1 MPIMLRGWDCAVFLT
16 GGLTTATAVVCWMGS
31 VRGSCSSSGGG
42 GDISSSSSTEP
53 LAAAGPA
60 REAEPTC
67 AGPRAAGGFDTG
79 EEVPGEAPRRLR
91 KAETILQRR
100 TGELLLVLEASY
112 DLRNQAAVLRTAD
125 CLGIQNVWIVEPVAV
140 KGSVAAG
147 SGAVPSP
154 NLAGGRRR
162 HVTQKARAAAK
173 KREQVEAQMAQVVRN
188 NLHQSMGDG
197 SKRAPLEPGDNK
209 TAQVP
214 VSAKIARQSAEWL
227 TLRTFADTS
236 SCIRALRKEGYAIWV
251 TCLAQGAASLTDPT
265 LQVQHSIV

>member
-1 MPIMLRGWDCAVFLT
+1 MSPPSTAAANGAAV
-16 GGLTTATAVVCWMGS
+16 ATLAVVTAALYCCWRRAAAASGAGS
-31 VRGSCSSSGGG
+31 
-42 GDISSSSSTEP
+42 EP
-53 LAAAGPA
+53 MVAAGPA
-60 REAEPTC
+60 REEPTC

-91 KAETILQRR
+91 KAETVLQRR

-125 CLGIQNVWIVEPVAV
+125 CLGIQNAWIVEPVAV
-140 KGSVAAG
+140 KGSVAAD
-147 SGAVPSP
+147 SGAAPSP
-154 NLAGGRRR
+154 NVVGGRRPQR
-162 HVTQKARAAAK
+162 LTQKARAAAK
-173 KREQVEAQMAQVVRN
+173 KREQVEAQMAQVVR
-188 NLHQSMGDG
+188 QSMGDG
-197 SKRAPLEPGDNK
+197 SKRAPLEPVAHK

-214 VSAKIARQSAEWL
+214 VSTKIARQSAEWL